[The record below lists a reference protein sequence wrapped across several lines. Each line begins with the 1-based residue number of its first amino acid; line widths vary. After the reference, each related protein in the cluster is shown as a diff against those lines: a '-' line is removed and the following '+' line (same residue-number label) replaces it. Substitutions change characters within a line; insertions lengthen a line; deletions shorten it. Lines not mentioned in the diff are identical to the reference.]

1 MTQDYALF
9 FDSYLGDRRYNAQDL
24 RDFFSLFVSNG
35 IYGKD
40 TNQLKISPHSG
51 LTVQLSQGFC
61 FINGAI
67 RNVPSTM
74 FTLNEGHTSY
84 SRYDAIALRFDT
96 SLRTI
101 NSILITGS
109 PSATPT
115 LVQPTRN
122 ASQWDLILAHIYVPA
137 NTVAIT
143 ESYIMDRRGY
153 SQYCPYVYNAVQEV
167 DTSGIFSQFQAAW
180 DLLIAGFSGDE
191 ADVIDAFEALM
202 DFDTLHVGNVN
213 LFKNSGFNGTTGWET
228 YGAPT
233 VAVNDGVISVTVTD
247 AFLQWICPSDIS
259 MFKHGATYTIQAWL
273 KADMPIKMRIGAAWG
288 NKVVDVTTEW
298 ALYTYTYTTSTTD
311 GDNYIRPVFGTNA
324 PYNNTTFYVKQPKI
338 VEGNHITA
346 SWEPSPYDIP
356 QCIQAGKITTDNTGK
371 ATVTFPRAF
380 SSAPAVYAT
389 SHYSNTGTV
398 FGVQVLSVSATGC
411 VLYNST
417 WGSSYS
423 SAGQPVAP
431 IQWLAIGT

>member
-1 MTQDYALF
+1 MASRITTVTLVSGTEQEISFDAKYSYF
-9 FDSYLGDRRYNAQDL
+9 F
-24 RDFFSLFVSNG
+24 
-35 IYGKD
+35 
-40 TNQLKISPHSG
+40 
-51 LTVQLSQGFC
+51 
-61 FINGAI
+61 I
-67 RNVPSTM
+67 RNDSNSTA
-74 FTLNEGHTSY
+74 Y
-84 SRYDAIALRFDT
+84 V
-96 SLRTI
+96 SL
-101 NSILITGS
+101 
-109 PSATPT
+109 
-115 LVQPTRN
+115 
-122 ASQWDLILAHIYVPA
+122 
-137 NTVAIT
+137 
-143 ESYIMDRRGY
+143 
-153 SQYCPYVYNAVQEV
+153 
-167 DTSGIFSQFQAAW
+167 TSGISAGA
-180 DLLIAGFSGDE
+180 DGVISIPVGDSVCTTHGYPADKLYLLGDGSVHICGREHEINPFKTGSKGGGSGAVD
-191 ADVIDAFEALM
+191 
-202 DFDTLHVGNVN
+202 VGNVN
-213 LFKNSGFNGTTGWET
+213 LFKNSGFNGTTGWAT

-247 AFLQWICPSDIS
+247 AGLQWIYPSDIS

-273 KADMPIKMRIGAAWG
+273 KADMPIKMCIGVVWG
-288 NKVVDVTTEW
+288 KKVVDVTTEW

-311 GDNYIRPVFGTNA
+311 GDNYIRPVLGTNA
-324 PYNNTTFYVKQPKI
+324 PYNNTTYYVKQPKL
-338 VEGNHITA
+338 VEGNKITT

-423 SAGQPVAP
+423 STGRPVAP